1 MSFLRVRRIF
11 FQEPASA
18 SRSRE
23 SCLEIDVSQGQT
35 KRKKRN
41 PPRIG
46 LIGLGAFGRLI
57 AAHLGGRFP
66 LLGYDPQASAQLKGV
81 ALAAL
86 AEAAACDVV
95 ILAVPVPA
103 LRNVI
108 RDIRPHLRAGALVLD
123 VGSVKVLPAR
133 IMREELPDTVD
144 IIGTHP
150 MFGPQSARGGVKG
163 LKIVLCPI
171 RGRWVRPLAGWL
183 RQTLGLDAII
193 ATPEQHD
200 REAAMVQGLT
210 HLIAKV
216 LVEMEPLP
224 RAMTTVSFDLLMR
237 AVDMVR
243 HDAPEV
249 FYAIERMNP
258 YVPEVRRKFF
268 GLAAELAEHLEQN
281 GEGGEQKQGDCL
293 PH

>member
-1 MSFLRVRRIF
+1 
-11 FQEPASA
+11 
-18 SRSRE
+18 
-23 SCLEIDVSQGQT
+23 VSQGPT
-35 KRKKRN
+35 RTTRRT

-57 AAHLGGRFP
+57 AAHLGARFP
-66 LLGYDPQASAQLKGV
+66 LLGYDPAPPAALKGV
-81 ALAAL
+81 IAATL
-86 AEAAACDVV
+86 AETAACDVV

-103 LRNVI
+103 LREVL
-108 RDIRPHLRAGALVLD
+108 RAIRPHLRPGALVLD
-123 VGSVKVLPAR
+123 VGSVKVLPAQ
-133 IMREELPDTVD
+133 IMREELPEHVD
-144 IIGTHP
+144 IVGTHP

-171 RGRWVRPLAGWL
+171 RGRWTRPLAGWL
-183 RQTLGLDAII
+183 RQTFGLDAII

-200 REAAMVQGLT
+200 HDAAMVQGLT

-216 LVEMEPLP
+216 LVQMEPLP

-237 AVDMVR
+237 AVEIVR
-243 HDAPEV
+243 YDAPEV

-268 GLAAELAEHLEQN
+268 GLAAELAEHLERN
-281 GEGGEQKQGDCL
+281 GEGEA
-293 PH
+293 

>member
-1 MSFLRVRRIF
+1 LTGRRRF
-11 FQEPASA
+11 APQGDE
-18 SRSRE
+18 
-23 SCLEIDVSQGQT
+23 VSQNPT
-35 KRKKRN
+35 RKARRT
-41 PPRIG
+41 PVSIG

-66 LLGYDPQASAQLKGV
+66 LFGFDPAVNDPVKGV
-81 ALAAL
+81 ILSTLAQ
-86 AEAAACDVV
+86 AAACDVV

-103 LRNVI
+103 LRETTRV
-108 RDIRPHLRAGALVLD
+108 IRPHLRAGALVLD
-123 VGSVKVLPAR
+123 VGSVKVVPAQ
-133 IMREELPDTVD
+133 IMREELPDDVD

-150 MFGPQSARGGVKG
+150 MFGPQSARGGIKG

-171 RGRWVRPLAGWL
+171 RGRWTRPLAGWL
-183 RQTLGLDAII
+183 RRTFGLDAII
-193 ATPEQHD
+193 ATPEEHD

-224 RAMTTVSFDLLMR
+224 HAMTTASFDLLMR

-258 YVPEVRRKFF
+258 FVPDVRRKFF
-268 GLAAELAEHLEQN
+268 GLAADLAEHLEQS
-281 GEGGEQKQGDCL
+281 GESKG
-293 PH
+293 